1 MKKFWISNLMKQLI
15 PTLIIDL
22 LLWFGFIKWESKLLL
37 ILAVLGILFACFS
50 IWFFRNPKRNVPD
63 LPNSLISPAD
73 GKIVAIKKEKDNFF
87 FEGREVT
94 RISIFLNVFN
104 VHINR
109 IPIDGEIIYE
119 NYNHGKFINAF
130 SEKASLDNE
139 QNMIGIKTKHGNI
152 LVKQIA
158 GLIARRIISVK
169 GLGDEVKQGQIYGM
183 IKFGSRTDILIEK
196 DINIKVNIGDKVKG
210 GETIIGDF
218 YE

>member
-1 MKKFWISNLMKQLI
+1 MKKFWISNLMKQLV

-22 LLWFGFIKWESKLLL
+22 LLWLGFIKLESKLLL
-37 ILAVLGILFACFS
+37 TLAILGILFACFS

-109 IPIDGEIIYE
+109 IPIDGEIVYE

-183 IKFGSRTDILIEK
+183 IKFGSRTDILIEE

>member
-1 MKKFWISNLMKQLI
+1 MKKFWISNLMKQLV

-22 LLWFGFIKWESKLLL
+22 LLWFGFIKLESKLLL
-37 ILAVLGILFACFS
+37 TLAILGILFACFS

-109 IPIDGEIIYE
+109 IPIDGEIVYE

-158 GLIARRIISVK
+158 GLIARRIIAVK

-183 IKFGSRTDILIEK
+183 IKFGSRTDILIEE